1 MEGIAS
7 VLGVS
12 LVGLKMEKEARVT
25 GREPLEESGRRYAR
39 RSSQTK
45 QSAAGLVRA
54 LNLSI
59 TGVTH
64 GQVPAP

>member
-1 MEGIAS
+1 
-7 VLGVS
+7 
-12 LVGLKMEKEARVT
+12 MEKEARVT

-54 LNLSI
+54 VNLSV